1 VNSFC
6 PSDVAAWTGGAWLD
20 ERKGEKINGFAF
32 DARLIEPGQC
42 FIALRSDRRD
52 GHDYIGQALQRGAL
66 AAMVERP
73 IESELPQLVVKN
85 TLDAMEAIAIAV
97 RDRYPGQV
105 IGVTGSCGKTSTKE
119 MLTQLLGRAV
129 THATEGNWNNRIGVP
144 MTLFRLH
151 SNEKSFA
158 VVEAGINQPEE
169 MGHLGAMIQANLVL
183 VTNIGPAHLE
193 KLSSLE
199 GIAAEKACLMERAS
213 SDAQLILPAD
223 VFRYTSFARFADRA
237 TVLIKEGE
245 SVIGQPQRVV
255 RYGIEGGKICIEE
268 LFGQTLFSVASR
280 SPGIRANA
288 ALALVAADS
297 LGIPVDLLEERL
309 AAWSPSGNR
318 GRLVDQSG
326 RPCYMDCYNA
336 NPASMADALS
346 AFTESVSA
354 ALPRCYVLGAMQE
367 LGSRAPDL
375 HAQSLQGLILR
386 PGDVACLV
394 GPEELRAGYRR
405 GLTASAE
412 QIYEADSAEE
422 IQSIVA
428 SFQGALFL
436 KGSRI
441 FALEQ
446 LLPEITE

>member
-1 VNSFC
+1 
-6 PSDVAAWTGGAWLD
+6 
-20 ERKGEKINGFAF
+20 
-32 DARLIEPGQC
+32 
-42 FIALRSDRRD
+42 
-52 GHDYIGQALQRGAL
+52 
-66 AAMVERP
+66 
-73 IESELPQLVVKN
+73 
-85 TLDAMEAIAIAV
+85 
-97 RDRYPGQV
+97 
-105 IGVTGSCGKTSTKE
+105 
-119 MLTQLLGRAV
+119 
-129 THATEGNWNNRIGVP
+129 
-144 MTLFRLH
+144 
-151 SNEKSFA
+151 
-158 VVEAGINQPEE
+158 
-169 MGHLGAMIQANLVL
+169 
-183 VTNIGPAHLE
+183 
-193 KLSSLE
+193 
-199 GIAAEKACLMERAS
+199 
-213 SDAQLILPAD
+213 
-223 VFRYTSFARFADRA
+223 
-237 TVLIKEGE
+237 
-245 SVIGQPQRVV
+245 
-255 RYGIEGGKICIEE
+255 
-268 LFGQTLFSVASR
+268 
-280 SPGIRANA
+280 
-288 ALALVAADS
+288 
-297 LGIPVDLLEERL
+297 
-309 AAWSPSGNR
+309 
-318 GRLVDQSG
+318 
-326 RPCYMDCYNA
+326 MDCYNA